1 MSITVQKSNL
11 VNLVKN
17 LHVIRLVGLEN
28 PQELQNVKKF
38 ASKVFEQFE
47 YTKPLDSIDLD
58 PWSTWFYVRQGTQI
72 LAAMRIVEKKQ
83 MNLIPLELGIIKE
96 SDPIQR
102 YAVIG
107 ENIAD
112 WNSVSFLL
120 SKKGWRAAVSTFH
133 AAAKYCIDK
142 NFDMVYGFYHKKVN
156 PIVKLYSTI
165 GAIPSEKYQKEV
177 YFPGCYHKGELV
189 YLTPIEI
196 NKVALQKIRT
206 KLW

>member
-1 MSITVQKSNL
+1 MSITIQKS
-11 VNLVKN
+11 NLVKN

-38 ASKVFEQFE
+38 ASNVFLQSG
-47 YTKPLDSIDLD
+47 YTKSLYTTVDMD
-58 PWSTWFYVRQGTQI
+58 PWSTWFYVREGSEI
-72 LAAMRIVEKKQ
+72 LAAMRIVEKKP

-120 SKKGWRAAVSTFH
+120 SKKGARAALSTFH
-133 AAAKYCIDK
+133 AAANFCLEK
-142 NFDMVYGFYHKKVN
+142 NFDMIYGFYHKKVN
-156 PIVKLYSTI
+156 PIVKLYTSI
-165 GAIPSEKYQKEV
+165 GAIPSEKYPKEV
-177 YFPGCYHKGELV
+177 YFPECYYREELV

>member
-1 MSITVQKSNL
+1 
-11 VNLVKN
+11 
-17 LHVIRLVGLEN
+17 
-28 PQELQNVKKF
+28 
-38 ASKVFEQFE
+38 
-47 YTKPLDSIDLD
+47 
-58 PWSTWFYVRQGTQI
+58 
-72 LAAMRIVEKKQ
+72 MRIVEKKP

-120 SKKGWRAAVSTFH
+120 SKKGARAALSTFH
-133 AAAKYCIDK
+133 AAANFCLEK
-142 NFDMVYGFYHKKVN
+142 NFDMIYGFYHKKVN
-156 PIVKLYSTI
+156 PIVKLYTSI
-165 GAIPSEKYQKEV
+165 GAIPSEKYPKEV
-177 YFPGCYHKGELV
+177 YFPECYYREELV